1 VDSITNSFTARLS
14 NVPAHK
20 SVGKN
25 GTFWLP
31 PESANSFSSK
41 LKDLSKKNARSLPKN
56 PQNASASPAVRAKQ
70 GGSPNAQSNLT
81 VSRNLNRPATVRNS
95 HILQSTQSHSKP
107 KNLSNNSGVQVQPN
121 LLPRA
126 FHGDSSIIGKN
137 QVSRGVEKKSSES
150 ENLLSKDKENQM
162 LVGDKEEHEGQKN
175 TKHHGAKNAFSDL
188 MHMTERLNLIFT
200 QAASIA
206 KSESRLEEK
215 SLKLLED
222 LAREVAT
229 KIALLEKDE
238 SKIVRMAFD
247 LPNGSALSVRIEQTP
262 SNLSISFITQDAE
275 TQDVIEF
282 IQELLGRDQNNSK
295 VGSISIFLFQSYQ
308 DMDSYFKQAA

>member
-1 VDSITNSFTARLS
+1 M
-14 NVPAHK
+14 PAHK

-41 LKDLSKKNARSLPKN
+41 LKDLSKKNPRSLPKN
-56 PQNASASPAVRAKQ
+56 PQNAPASPAVRAKQ

-126 FHGDSSIIGKN
+126 FHGDGSIIGKN

-175 TKHHGAKNAFSDL
+175 TKHHGTKNAFSDL

>member
-1 VDSITNSFTARLS
+1 M
-14 NVPAHK
+14 PAHK

-41 LKDLSKKNARSLPKN
+41 LKDLSKKNPRSLPKN
-56 PQNASASPAVRAKQ
+56 PQNAPASPAVRAKQ

-126 FHGDSSIIGKN
+126 FHGDGSIIGKN